1 VLAPQYLEH
10 GHSMAQQIAP
20 PAKGMQP
27 RDYYNQLISQGM
39 RPYDAYRQV
48 EANFGPPPSAEQQAE
63 DMAAAEQRAA
73 LGQTIGTVGGAL
85 GTSYIAG
92 QLMGSG
98 AAGAGGTAAGAGAA
112 GTGAATGGAYAGGVG
127 GMAGAGGTAAGGGAA
142 AGGSAAAGGTTLGS
156 IGAVALPV
164 AATGLV
170 LNNAWETGMKDILRG
185 RGTREDWINQGVNM
199 LGGGL
204 PNLALRLMGKR
215 SIGKMVTSGKSEPQL
230 LRDDFRSKLQET
242 GVADKDYNITLANG
256 DKYDIGK
263 DGKAKLTNIDG
274 KTTRRTWD
282 VDWDNPLAKYA
293 VDKIDPRVRSV
304 YTEEAAKAGIPVE
317 QYTGMLVN
325 AATSNAKN
333 EKDVDA
339 NINAFL
345 GKSGLDKGAGATI
358 SPKGPAKVTS
368 TVGPIPKTPMPQA
381 QPVQQRLNKKL
392 SLGDILRNKA
402 GVTQ

>member
-1 VLAPQYLEH
+1 MAP
-10 GHSMAQQIAP
+10 QIAP

-39 RPYDAYRQV
+39 RPYDAYKAV
-48 EANFGPPPSAEQQAE
+48 EANFGPPPSAEQQAA
-63 DMAAAEQRAA
+63 DQAAADQKAGLA
-73 LGQTIGTVGGAL
+73 QTGGTIGGLLLGQEALAGFPTVSGWFGG
-85 GTSYIAG
+85 G
-92 QLMGSG
+92 
-98 AAGAGGTAAGAGAA
+98 AGAGAVEMPTA
-112 GTGAATGGAYAGGVG
+112 LGGETALGAAPVAE
-127 GMAGAGGTAAGGGAA
+127 
-142 AGGSAAAGGTTLGS
+142 GTTLGS

-164 AATGLV
+164 AAVGLA

-185 RGTREDWINQGVNM
+185 RGDRADWANQGVN
-199 LGGGL
+199 LATGFV
-204 PNLALRLMGKR
+204 PNTVLKLMGKP
-215 SIGKMVTSGKSEPQL
+215 SIGRMMTSGKSDAQL
-230 LRDDFRSKLQET
+230 LRDDFRGKLQET
-242 GVADKDYNITLANG
+242 GVADEDYKITLANG

-333 EKDVDA
+333 EKEVDA

-345 GKSGLDKGAGATI
+345 GKSGLDKGAGPTI
-358 SPKGPAKVTS
+358 STRPLA
-368 TVGPIPKTPMPQA
+368 PIAPTMKPIVKPITESVVPEQPQ
-381 QPVQQRLNKKL
+381 KKL
-392 SLGDILRNKA
+392 SFRDILNSK
-402 GVTQ
+402 VNQ

>member
-1 VLAPQYLEH
+1 MAP
-10 GHSMAQQIAP
+10 QIAP

-39 RPYDAYRQV
+39 RPYDAYKAV
-48 EANFGPPPSAEQQAE
+48 EASFGPPPSAEQQAE
-63 DMAAAEQRAA
+63 DMASAEQRAA
-73 LGQTIGTVGGAL
+73 LGQT
-85 GTSYIAG
+85 
-92 QLMGSG
+92 
-98 AAGAGGTAAGAGAA
+98 GGTIGGLLLGQEALAGFPTVSGWFGGGAGAGAGTAETAGTVGATGAYTGGAGGMADVAGASSAGA
-112 GTGAATGGAYAGGVG
+112 GTGSTLASVG
-127 GMAGAGGTAAGGGAA
+127 
-142 AGGSAAAGGTTLGS
+142 S
-156 IGAVALPV
+156 VALPV
-164 AATGLV
+164 ALAVGTLS
-170 LNNAWETGMKDILRG
+170 NAWESGMKDILRG
-185 RGTREDWINQGVNM
+185 RGDRADWANQGVN
-199 LGGGL
+199 LATGFV
-204 PNLALRLMGKR
+204 PNTVLRLMGKP
-215 SIGKMVTSGKSEPQL
+215 SIGRMMTSGKSDAQL
-230 LRDDFRSKLQET
+230 LRDDFRGKLKET
-242 GVADKDYNITLANG
+242 GVADEDYKITLANG

-293 VDKIDPRVRSV
+293 VDKLDPRVRSI
-304 YTEEAAKAGIPVE
+304 YTEEAVKAGIPVE

-333 EKDVDA
+333 EKEVDA

-358 SPKGPAKVTS
+358 SPKGPAKITS
-368 TVGPIPKTPMPQA
+368 TVGPIPKTQMPQA

-392 SLGDILRNKA
+392 SLGDVLRNKA